1 MLRLYHSRWT
11 HMPVETEERQER
23 IELGVGLKDIAVEV
37 VERAMK
43 AGATA
48 ADAIARDGN
57 EFSTLVR
64 LGEVETLK
72 ESGARALGLRLFVG
86 KRVAATHTSDFS
98 REGIEQLVS
107 SAINLARATSEDPD
121 GGLPDAASLGSLT
134 QNLDL
139 YYDDVYSLSTA
150 DRIDYARRA
159 EAAAMSVDP
168 RITNSDGGS
177 FDAATGY
184 KVLANSLGF
193 VGEYRRS
200 YCSVSAVP
208 IAQSGGSAMQRDY
221 WYSASRTLQK
231 LESPEA
237 VGRKAAERTLR
248 RLGARKVATQKVP
261 VVFDPMVSRS
271 LIDHI
276 FDAVNGD
283 AIYRHASY
291 LAGKLGETVAGEN
304 ITIVDDGTM
313 TGGFG
318 TSPFDG
324 EGVPTRRTVVI
335 ERGVL
340 KSYLLNTYTARKL
353 KLQTTGNAAR
363 GLTGNPGI
371 GSGNFFLQPG
381 EKTPQEIIGEISS
394 GLYVTEFLGFG
405 VNLVTGDFS
414 RGASGL
420 WIENGELTFPVE
432 EITVAGNLKDM
443 FRNVSAIGNNLEF
456 RSSIAAPTLCIDGL
470 TIAGE

>member
-1 MLRLYHSRWT
+1 
-11 HMPVETEERQER
+11 MPVETQER
-23 IELGVGLKDIAVEV
+23 IELGAGLKDIALEV

-86 KRVAATHTSDFS
+86 KRAAATHTSDFS

-107 SAINLARATSEDPD
+107 SAIALARATSEDPD
-121 GGLPDAASLGSLT
+121 SGLPDAALLGSLRED
-134 QNLDL
+134 LDL
-139 YYDDVYSLSTA
+139 YYDDVYSLSTT
-150 DRIDYARRA
+150 DRIDYARRT
-159 EAAAMSVDP
+159 EAAAMAVDP
-168 RITNSDGGS
+168 RITNSEGGA

-208 IAQSGGSAMQRDY
+208 IAQEGGSAMQRDY
-221 WYSASRTLQK
+221 WYSASRTMQK

-248 RLGARKVATQKVP
+248 RLGARKVATQKAP
-261 VVFDPMVSRS
+261 VIFDPMVSRA
-271 LIDHI
+271 LIDHV
-276 FDAVNGD
+276 FDAINGD

-291 LAGKLGETVAGEN
+291 LAGKLGEQVAGEN

-318 TSPFDG
+318 SSPFDG

-371 GSGNFFLQPG
+371 GSGNLFLQPG
-381 EKTPQEIIGEISS
+381 DKTPQQIIGDVKS

-420 WIENGELTFPVE
+420 WIENGEFAFPVE
-432 EITVAGNLKDM
+432 EITVAGNLKEM
-443 FRNVSAIGNNLEF
+443 FRNVSVIGNDLEF
-456 RSSIAAPTLCIDGL
+456 RSSIAAPALRIDGM
-470 TIAGE
+470 TVAGE

>member
-1 MLRLYHSRWT
+1 
-11 HMPVETEERQER
+11 MPVEIQEH
-23 IELGVGLKDIAVEV
+23 IELGAGLKQIAVEV
-37 VERAMK
+37 VERARK

-72 ESGARALGLRLFVG
+72 ESGARALGLRVFVG
-86 KRVAATHTSDFS
+86 RHAAATHTSDFS
-98 REGIEQLVS
+98 PEGIERLVS
-107 SAINLARATSEDPD
+107 GAIELAQATSEDPD
-121 GGLPDAASLGSLT
+121 GGLPESTELGSLE
-134 QNLDL
+134 QDLDL
-139 YYDDVYSLSTA
+139 YYDDVYSLSTS

-168 RITNSDGGS
+168 RITNSDGAS

-208 IAQSGGSAMQRDY
+208 IAHAEGSAMQRDY
-221 WYSASRTLQK
+221 WYSTARTLQK
-231 LESPEA
+231 LESPES

-261 VVFDPMVSRS
+261 VIFDPMVSRG

-291 LAGKLGETVAGEN
+291 LAGMLGQQVAGEN
-304 ITIVDDGTM
+304 ITITDDGTM
-313 TGGFG
+313 LGGFG
-318 TSPFDG
+318 SSPFDG

-353 KLQTTGNAAR
+353 GLSTTGNAAR

-371 GSGNFFLQPG
+371 GSGNFYLEPG
-381 EKTPQEIIGEISS
+381 TKSAQEIVREVRS

-420 WIENGELTFPVE
+420 WIENGEFRFPVE

-443 FRNVSAIGNNLEF
+443 FRNVSEIGNDLEF
-456 RSSIAAPTLCIDGL
+456 RSSIAAPTIRIDGM
-470 TIAGE
+470 TVAGE

>member
-1 MLRLYHSRWT
+1 
-11 HMPVETEERQER
+11 MPVETQER
-23 IELGVGLKDIAVEV
+23 IELGAGLKDIAVEV

-86 KRVAATHTSDFS
+86 NRVAATHSSDFS

-107 SAINLARATSEDPD
+107 SAINLARATSEDPLA
-121 GGLPDAASLGSLT
+121 GLPEADNLGTLSED
-134 QNLDL
+134 LDL

-150 DRIDYARRA
+150 NRIDYARRA
-159 EAAAMSVDP
+159 EAAAMSVDS

-208 IAQSGGSAMQRDY
+208 IAQTDGSAMQRDY

-231 LESPEA
+231 LESPES

-283 AIYRHASY
+283 SVYRHASY
-291 LAGKLGETVAGEN
+291 LAGKLGEKVAGEN

-313 TGGFG
+313 RGGFG
-318 TSPFDG
+318 SSPFDG
-324 EGVPTRRTVVI
+324 EGVPTRRTVVVD
-335 ERGVL
+335 RGVL
-340 KSYLLNTYTARKL
+340 NSYLLNTYTARKL
-353 KLQTTGNAAR
+353 KLHTTGNAAR

-381 EKTPQEIIGEISS
+381 QSTPREIIADIKS

-443 FRNVSAIGNNLEF
+443 FRNVSVIGNDLEF
-456 RSSIAAPTLCIDGL
+456 RSSIAAPTLRVDGM

>member
-1 MLRLYHSRWT
+1 
-11 HMPVETEERQER
+11 MPVATQDQ
-23 IELGVGLKDIAVEV
+23 IELGAGLKEIAVEV

-72 ESGARALGLRLFVG
+72 ESGSRALGLRLFVG
-86 KRVAATHTSDFS
+86 KRAAATHTSDFS
-98 REGIEQLVS
+98 REGIERLVS
-107 SAINLARATSEDPD
+107 SAIDLARATSEDPD
-121 GGLPDAASLGSLT
+121 GGLPDAASLGSLK
-134 QNLDL
+134 QDLDL
-139 YYDDVYSLSTA
+139 YYEDVYSLSTE
-150 DRIDYARRA
+150 DRISYARRA

-168 RITNSDGGS
+168 RITNSEGGS

-208 IAQSGGSAMQRDY
+208 IAQAAGSAMQRDY
-221 WYSASRTLQK
+221 WYSTSRTLQK

-237 VGRKAAERTLR
+237 VGRKAAERTVR

-261 VVFDPMVSRS
+261 VVFDPMVSRG
-271 LIDHI
+271 LIDNI

-291 LAGKLGETVAGEN
+291 LAGKLGEQVAGEN
-304 ITIVDDGTM
+304 ITIIDDGTM
-313 TGGFG
+313 VGGFG
-318 TSPFDG
+318 SSPFDG

-340 KSYLLNTYTARKL
+340 NNYLLNTYTARKL
-353 KLQTTGNAAR
+353 KLRTTGNAAR

-371 GSGNFFLQPG
+371 GCGNFYLQAG
-381 EKTPQEIIGEISS
+381 EQSPQDILRDIRS

-420 WIENGELTFPVE
+420 WIDNGELTFPVE
-432 EITVAGNLKDM
+432 EITVAGNLKEM
-443 FRNVSAIGNNLEF
+443 FRNVSAIGNDLEF
-456 RSSIAAPTLCIDGL
+456 RSSIAAPTVRIDGM
-470 TIAGE
+470 TVAGE

>member
-1 MLRLYHSRWT
+1 
-11 HMPVETEERQER
+11 MPTEIQEK
-23 IELGVGLKDIAVEV
+23 IELGAGLKQIALDV
-37 VERAMK
+37 VERALK
-43 AGATA
+43 AGATS

-72 ESGARALGLRLFVG
+72 ESGARALGLRLFIG
-86 KRVAATHTSDFS
+86 MRAASTYTSDFS
-98 REGIEQLVS
+98 DEGIRRLVS
-107 SAINLARATSEDPD
+107 SAMELARATSEDPLA
-121 GGLPDAASLGSLT
+121 GLPEASQLGSL
-134 QNLDL
+134 QQDLDL
-139 YYDDVYSLSTA
+139 YYDDVYSLPTA

-159 EAAAMSVDP
+159 EAAAMATDA
-168 RITNSDGGS
+168 RITNSEGGS

-200 YCSVSAVP
+200 YCSVAAVP
-208 IAQSGGSAMQRDY
+208 IAQVADSAMQRDY
-221 WYSASRTLQK
+221 WYSTSRTLEK
-231 LESPEA
+231 LESAEA
-237 VGRKAAERTLR
+237 VGLKAAERTLR
-248 RLGARKVATQKVP
+248 RLGSRKVATQKVP
-261 VVFDPMVSRS
+261 VVFDPMVSRG

-283 AIYRHASY
+283 AVYRHASF
-291 LAGKLGETVAGEN
+291 LAGKLGEQVAGEN
-304 ITIVDDGTM
+304 ITIIDDGTM
-313 TGGFG
+313 SGGFG
-318 TSPFDG
+318 SSPFDG
-324 EGVPTRRTVVI
+324 EGIPTRRTVVV

-353 KLQTTGNAAR
+353 GLATTGNAAR

-381 EKTPQEIIGEISS
+381 EKPAQQIIRDIGC

-420 WIENGELTFPVE
+420 WIENGEFTYPVE
-432 EITVAGNLKDM
+432 EITVAGNLKEM
-443 FRNVSAIGNNLEF
+443 FRNVTEIGNDLEF
-456 RSSIAAPTLCIDGL
+456 RSSLACPTIRIDGM
-470 TIAGE
+470 TVAGE

>member
-1 MLRLYHSRWT
+1 
-11 HMPVETEERQER
+11 MPVATQDQ
-23 IELGVGLKDIAVEV
+23 IELGAGLKEIAVDV
-37 VERAMK
+37 VARAMK

-72 ESGARALGLRLFVG
+72 ESGSRALGLRLFVG
-86 KRVAATHTSDFS
+86 KRAAATHTSDFS
-98 REGIEQLVS
+98 REGVERLVS
-107 SAINLARATSEDPD
+107 SAIDLARATSEDPD
-121 GGLPDAASLGSLT
+121 GGLPDAANLGSLK
-134 QNLDL
+134 QDLDL
-139 YYDDVYSLSTA
+139 YYDDVYSLSTE
-150 DRIDYARRA
+150 DRISYARRA

-168 RITNSDGGS
+168 RITNSEGGS

-208 IAQSGGSAMQRDY
+208 IAQSGDTAMQRDY
-221 WYSASRTLQK
+221 WYSTSRTMQK
-231 LESPEA
+231 LESPES
-237 VGRKAAERTLR
+237 VGQKAAERTLR
-248 RLGARKVATQKVP
+248 RLGARKVATQRVP
-261 VVFDPMVSRS
+261 VIFDPMVSRG
-271 LIDHI
+271 LIDHV
-276 FDAVNGD
+276 FDAVTGD
-283 AIYRHASY
+283 AVYRHASY
-291 LAGKLGETVAGEN
+291 LAGKLGEQVAGDN

-313 TGGFG
+313 VGGFG
-318 TSPFDG
+318 SSPFDG
-324 EGVPTRRTVVI
+324 EGVPTRRTIVI

-371 GSGNFFLQPG
+371 GSGNFYLQPG
-381 EKTPQEIIGEISS
+381 EKTAQEIIRDVRV

-420 WIENGELTFPVE
+420 WIENGEFTFPVE

-443 FRNVSAIGNNLEF
+443 FRNVSLIGSDLEF
-456 RSSIAAPTLCIDGL
+456 RSSIAAPTLRIEGM
-470 TIAGE
+470 TVAGE

>member
-1 MLRLYHSRWT
+1 
-11 HMPVETEERQER
+11 MPVETQEC
-23 IELGVGLKDIAVEV
+23 IELGTGLKEIAVDV
-37 VERAMK
+37 VARAMK

-48 ADAIARDGN
+48 ADAVARDGN
-57 EFSTLVR
+57 EFSTVIR
-64 LGEVETLK
+64 MGEVETLK
-72 ESGARALGLRLFVG
+72 ESGARALGLRVFVG
-86 KRVAATHTSDFS
+86 KREAGTYTSDFS
-98 REGIEQLVS
+98 REGIETLVS
-107 SAINLARATSEDPD
+107 SAVTLASTTSEDPD
-121 GGLPDAASLGSLT
+121 GGLPDAANLGSLS

-139 YYDDVYSLSTA
+139 FYEDVYSLSTEG
-150 DRIDYARRA
+150 RIDYARRA

-200 YCSVSAVP
+200 FCSVSAVP
-208 IAQSGGSAMQRDY
+208 IAQTNGSAMQRDY
-221 WYSASRTLQK
+221 WYSTSRTLQK
-231 LESPEA
+231 LESPES

-248 RLGARKVATQKVP
+248 RLGARKVPTQKAP
-261 VVFDPMVSRS
+261 VVFDPLVARG

-283 AIYRHASY
+283 AIYRHSSY
-291 LAGKLGETVAGEN
+291 LAGKLGEPIAGEN
-304 ITIVDDGTM
+304 ITIIDDGTM
-313 TGGFG
+313 VGGFG
-318 TSPFDG
+318 SSPFDG
-324 EGVPTRRTVVI
+324 EGVPTRRTVVV

-340 KSYLLNTYTARKL
+340 KSYLLNTYTGRKL
-353 KLQTTGNAAR
+353 GLGTTGNAAR

-371 GSGNFFLQPG
+371 GSGNLFLQPG
-381 EKTPQEIIGEISS
+381 EANPQDIIRDIRS

-420 WIENGELTFPVE
+420 WIENGEFTFPVE

-443 FRNVSAIGNNLEF
+443 FRNVSAIGNDLEF
-456 RSSIAAPTLCIDGL
+456 RSSMATPTLRIDGM
-470 TIAGE
+470 TVAGE

>member
-1 MLRLYHSRWT
+1 
-11 HMPVETEERQER
+11 MPVETQER
-23 IELGVGLKDIAVEV
+23 IELGAGLKEIAGDV
-37 VERAMK
+37 VSRALK

-72 ESGARALGLRLFVG
+72 ESGARALGLRVFVG
-86 KRVAATHTSDFS
+86 KRAAATYTSDFS
-98 REGIEQLVS
+98 GEGISRLVL
-107 SAINLARATSEDPD
+107 SAIDLARATSEDPD
-121 GGLPDAASLGSLT
+121 AGLPDAALLGSLK
-134 QNLDL
+134 QDLDL
-139 YYDDVYSLSTA
+139 YYEDVYSLSTA

-159 EAAAMSVDP
+159 EAAAMSADP
-168 RITNSDGGS
+168 RITNSEGGS

-193 VGEYRRS
+193 IGEYRRS

-208 IAQSGGSAMQRDY
+208 IAQSNGSAMQRDY
-221 WYSASRTLQK
+221 WYSASRTLK
-231 LESPEA
+231 NLESPES
-237 VGRKAAERTLR
+237 VGRKAAQRTVR

-261 VVFDPMVSRS
+261 VVFDPLVARS

-276 FDAVNGD
+276 FDAINGD

-291 LAGKLGETVAGEN
+291 LAGKLGEQIAGEN
-304 ITIVDDGTM
+304 ITMVDDGTM
-313 TGGFG
+313 VGGFG
-318 TSPFDG
+318 SSPFDG

-335 ERGVL
+335 ERGIL
-340 KSYLLNTYTARKL
+340 KSYLLNSYTARKL
-353 KLQTTGNAAR
+353 GLQTTGNASR

-371 GSGNFFLQPG
+371 GSGNFYLQPG
-381 EKTPQEIIGEISS
+381 EKTPQTIISDIRT

-414 RGASGL
+414 RGASGS
-420 WIENGELTFPVE
+420 WIENGEFTYPVE
-432 EITVAGNLKDM
+432 EITVAGNLKEM
-443 FRNVSAIGNNLEF
+443 FRNVSAIGSDLEF
-456 RSSIAAPTLCIDGL
+456 RSSIAAPTIRIDGM
-470 TIAGE
+470 TVAGE

>member
-1 MLRLYHSRWT
+1 
-11 HMPVETEERQER
+11 MPVETQER
-23 IELGVGLKDIAVEV
+23 IELGTGLKEIAVDV
-37 VERAMK
+37 VSRAMK

-48 ADAIARDGN
+48 ADAVARDGN
-57 EFSTLVR
+57 EFSTVVR
-64 LGEVETLK
+64 MGEVETLK
-72 ESGARALGLRLFVG
+72 ESGARALGLRVFVG
-86 KRVAATHTSDFS
+86 KRAAGTYTSDFS
-98 REGIEQLVS
+98 REGIERLVS
-107 SAINLARATSEDPD
+107 SAVDLARATSEDPD
-121 GGLPDAASLGSLT
+121 AGLPEAANLGSLS
-134 QNLDL
+134 QSLDL
-139 YYDDVYSLSTA
+139 FYDDVYSLSTQ

-177 FDAATGY
+177 FDAATGF

-208 IAQSGGSAMQRDY
+208 IAQTDGSAMQRDY

-231 LESPEA
+231 LESPES

-248 RLGARKVATQKVP
+248 RLGARKVPTQRVP
-261 VVFDPMVSRS
+261 VVFDPQVARG

-291 LAGKLGETVAGEN
+291 LAGKLGEQIAGEN

-313 TGGFG
+313 VGGFG
-318 TSPFDG
+318 SSPFDG
-324 EGVPTRRTVVI
+324 EGVPTRSTVVV

-340 KSYLLNTYTARKL
+340 KSYLLNTYTGRKL
-353 KLQTTGNAAR
+353 GLQTTGNAAR

-371 GSGNFFLQPG
+371 GSGNFYLQPG
-381 EKTPQEIIGEISS
+381 DKEPRDIIRDIGR

-420 WIENGELTFPVE
+420 WIENGEFSFPVE

-443 FRNVSAIGNNLEF
+443 FQNVSAIGNDLEF
-456 RSSIAAPTLCIDGL
+456 RSSMAAPTLRVEGM
-470 TIAGE
+470 TVAGE

>member
-1 MLRLYHSRWT
+1 
-11 HMPVETEERQER
+11 MPVATQDQ
-23 IELGVGLKDIAVEV
+23 IELGAGLKDIAVDV

-72 ESGARALGLRLFVG
+72 ESGSRALGLRLFVG
-86 KRVAATHTSDFS
+86 KRAAATHTSDFS
-98 REGIEQLVS
+98 REGVERLVS
-107 SAINLARATSEDPD
+107 SAIDLARATSEDPD
-121 GGLPDAASLGSLT
+121 GGLPDAASLGSLK
-134 QNLDL
+134 QDLDL
-139 YYDDVYSLSTA
+139 YYEDVYSLSTE
-150 DRIDYARRA
+150 DRISYARRA

-168 RITNSDGGS
+168 RITNSEGGS

-208 IAQSGGSAMQRDY
+208 IAQSGDGAMQRDY
-221 WYSASRTLQK
+221 WYSTSRTMQK
-231 LESPEA
+231 LESPES

-248 RLGARKVATQKVP
+248 RLGARKVATQRVP
-261 VVFDPMVSRS
+261 VIFDPMVSRG
-271 LIDHI
+271 LIDHV
-276 FDAVNGD
+276 FDAVTGD
-283 AIYRHASY
+283 AVYRHASY
-291 LAGKLGETVAGEN
+291 LAGKLGEQVAGDN

-313 TGGFG
+313 VGGFG
-318 TSPFDG
+318 SSPFDG

-340 KSYLLNTYTARKL
+340 KSYLLNTFTARKL

-371 GSGNFFLQPG
+371 GSGNFYLKPG
-381 EKTPQEIIGEISS
+381 EKTAQEIIRDVRA

-420 WIENGELTFPVE
+420 WVENGEFTFPVE

-443 FRNVSAIGNNLEF
+443 FRNVSMIGSDLEF
-456 RSSIAAPTLCIDGL
+456 RSSIAAPTLRIEGM
-470 TIAGE
+470 TVAGE

>member
-1 MLRLYHSRWT
+1 
-11 HMPVETEERQER
+11 MPVQTQEQ
-23 IELGVGLKDIAVEV
+23 IELGSGLKEVAVEV
-37 VERAMK
+37 VERALK

-48 ADAIARDGN
+48 ADAIAREGN

-72 ESGARALGLRLFVG
+72 ESGARALGLRVFVG

-98 REGIEQLVS
+98 REGIEQLVGN
-107 SAINLARATSEDPD
+107 AVALARTTSEDPD
-121 GGLPDAASLGSLT
+121 GGLPEAASLGSLT
-134 QNLDL
+134 GDLDL
-139 YYDDVYSLSTA
+139 YYDDVYSLSTS

-159 EAAAMSVDP
+159 EKVAMSIDS
-168 RITNSDGGS
+168 RITNSEGGS

-184 KVLANSLGF
+184 KILANSLGF

-208 IAQSGGSAMQRDY
+208 IAQAEGSAMQRDY
-221 WYSASRTLQK
+221 WYSASRTLKQ
-231 LESPEA
+231 LESPES

-261 VVFDPMVSRS
+261 VVFDPMVARS

-283 AIYRHASY
+283 AIYRHSSY
-291 LAGKLGETVAGEN
+291 LTGKLGEQVAGEN
-304 ITIVDDGTM
+304 ITIIDDGTM
-313 TGGFG
+313 VGGFG
-318 TSPFDG
+318 SSPFDG
-324 EGVPTRRTVVI
+324 EGVPTRRTVVV

-363 GLTGNPGI
+363 GLTGSPGI
-371 GSGNFFLQPG
+371 GSGNLFLQPG
-381 EKTPQEIIGEISS
+381 GKSPQEIVGDVKS

-420 WIENGELTFPVE
+420 WIENGELTYPVE
-432 EITVAGNLKDM
+432 EITVAGNLKEM
-443 FRNVSAIGNNLEF
+443 FRNVSAIGNDLEF
-456 RSSIAAPTLCIDGL
+456 RSSIACPTLRIDGL

>member
-1 MLRLYHSRWT
+1 
-11 HMPVETEERQER
+11 MPLELQDQ
-23 IELGVGLKDIAVEV
+23 IELGTGLKQIAVEV
-37 VERAMK
+37 VERAIK

-72 ESGARALGLRLFVG
+72 ESGARALGLRVFVG
-86 KRVAATHTSDFS
+86 KRAAATHTSDFS
-98 REGIEQLVS
+98 RDGIERLVS
-107 SAINLARATSEDPD
+107 GAIALARATSEDPD
-121 GGLPDAASLGSLT
+121 SGLPERESLGSLK
-134 QNLDL
+134 QELDL

-159 EAAAMSVDP
+159 ERAAMQVDS
-168 RITNSDGGS
+168 RITNSEGGS

-200 YCSVSAVP
+200 YCSVSAIP
-208 IAQSGGSAMQRDY
+208 IAQTEGAAMQRDY
-221 WYSASRTLQK
+221 WYSASRTIQK
-231 LESPEA
+231 LETPES

-248 RLGARKVATQKVP
+248 RVGARKVATQRVP
-261 VVFDPMVSRS
+261 IIFDPMVSRG

-276 FDAVNGD
+276 FDAINGD
-283 AIYRHASY
+283 AIYRHASF
-291 LAGKLGETVAGEN
+291 LAGKIGEQIAGEN
-304 ITIVDDGTM
+304 ITIIDDGTM
-313 TGGFG
+313 IGGFG
-318 TSPFDG
+318 SSPFDG
-324 EGVPTRRTVVI
+324 EGVPTRRTVVV

-353 KLQTTGNAAR
+353 KLATTGNAAR

-371 GSGNFFLQPG
+371 GSGNFYLQPG
-381 EKTPQEIIGEISS
+381 EKSPQEIIRNVRS

-420 WIENGELTFPVE
+420 WIENGEFTFPVE
-432 EITVAGNLKDM
+432 EITVAGNLKQM
-443 FRNVSAIGNNLEF
+443 FRDISEIGNDLEF
-456 RSSIAAPTLCIDGL
+456 RSSLAAPTLRIDGM
-470 TIAGE
+470 TVAGE

>member
-1 MLRLYHSRWT
+1 
-11 HMPVETEERQER
+11 MPVETQER
-23 IELGVGLKDIAVEV
+23 IELGAGLKEIAADV
-37 VERAMK
+37 VAGAMK

-57 EFSTLVR
+57 EFSTLAR

-72 ESGARALGLRLFVG
+72 ESGARALGLRVFVG
-86 KRVAATHTSDFS
+86 KRAAATHTSDFS
-98 REGIEQLVS
+98 RDGIERLVS
-107 SAINLARATSEDPD
+107 SAISLARATSEDPIA
-121 GGLPDAASLGSLT
+121 GLPDASSLGALK
-134 QNLDL
+134 QDLDL

-159 EAAAMSVDP
+159 EAAAMAADP

-208 IAQSGGSAMQRDY
+208 IAQAEGSAMQRDY

-231 LESPEA
+231 LESPES

-248 RLGARKVATQKVP
+248 RVGAHKVPTQKVP
-261 VVFDPMVSRS
+261 VVFDPMVSRG

-291 LAGKLGETVAGEN
+291 LTGKLGEQIAGEN

-313 TGGFG
+313 VGGFG
-318 TSPFDG
+318 SSPFDG
-324 EGVPTRRTVVI
+324 EGVPTRRTVVV
-335 ERGVL
+335 ERGIL

-371 GSGNFFLQPG
+371 GSGNFYLQPG
-381 EKTPQEIIGEISS
+381 DKDPKDILRDIPS

-432 EITVAGNLKDM
+432 EITVAGNLKEM
-443 FRNVSAIGNNLEF
+443 FRNVSAIGNDLEF
-456 RSSIAAPTLCIDGL
+456 RSSIAAPTLRIDGM
-470 TIAGE
+470 TVAGE

>member
-1 MLRLYHSRWT
+1 
-11 HMPVETEERQER
+11 MPVETQER
-23 IELGVGLKDIAVEV
+23 IELGTGLKEIATDV
-37 VERAMK
+37 VSRAMK

-57 EFSTLVR
+57 EFSTVVR
-64 LGEVETLK
+64 MGEVETLK
-72 ESGARALGLRLFVG
+72 ESGARALGLRVFVG
-86 KRVAATHTSDFS
+86 KRAAGTYTSDFS
-98 REGIEQLVS
+98 REGIEKLVS
-107 SAINLARATSEDPD
+107 GAVDLAHATSEDPD
-121 GGLPDAASLGSLT
+121 AGLPNAAHLGSLQ

-139 YYDDVYSLSTA
+139 FYEDVYSLSTA
-150 DRIDYARRA
+150 NRIDYARRA

-208 IAQSGGSAMQRDY
+208 IAQTDGSAMQRDY

-248 RLGARKVATQKVP
+248 RLGARKVPTQKVP
-261 VVFDPMVSRS
+261 VVFDPLVARG

-291 LAGKLGETVAGEN
+291 LAGKLGEQIAGEN
-304 ITIVDDGTM
+304 ITIIDDGTM
-313 TGGFG
+313 VGGFG
-318 TSPFDG
+318 SSPFDG
-324 EGVPTRRTVVI
+324 EGVPTRRTVVV

-353 KLQTTGNAAR
+353 GLQTTGNAAR

-371 GSGNFFLQPG
+371 GSGNFYLQPG
-381 EKTPQEIIGEISS
+381 DSTPRDIIRDIRS

-420 WIENGELTFPVE
+420 WIENGEFSFPVE
-432 EITVAGNLKDM
+432 EITVAGNLRDM
-443 FRNVSAIGNNLEF
+443 FRNISAIGDDLEF
-456 RSSIAAPTLCIDGL
+456 RSSMAAPTLRIDGM
-470 TIAGE
+470 TVAGE

>member
-1 MLRLYHSRWT
+1 
-11 HMPVETEERQER
+11 MPVEIQDQ
-23 IELGVGLKDIAVEV
+23 IELGAGLKEIAVEV

-98 REGIEQLVS
+98 KEGIQQLVS
-107 SAINLARATSEDPD
+107 SAIALARATSEDPD
-121 GGLPDAASLGSLT
+121 GGLPEESTLGALS

-139 YYDDVYSLSTA
+139 YYEDVYSLSTA
-150 DRIDYARRA
+150 DRIDYARRT
-159 EAAAMSVDP
+159 EAAAMSADS
-168 RITNSDGGS
+168 RITNSEGGS

-208 IAQSGGSAMQRDY
+208 IAQANGGAMQRDY

-231 LESPEA
+231 LESPES

-248 RLGARKVATQKVP
+248 RLGARKVSTQKAP

-276 FDAVNGD
+276 FDAINGD
-283 AIYRHASY
+283 SIYRHASY
-291 LAGKLGETVAGEN
+291 LAGKLGEQVAGEN
-304 ITIVDDGTM
+304 ITIIDDGTM
-313 TGGFG
+313 VGGFG
-318 TSPFDG
+318 SSPFDG
-324 EGVPTRRTVVI
+324 EGVPTRRTIVI

-353 KLQTTGNAAR
+353 K
-363 GLTGNPGI
+363 
-371 GSGNFFLQPG
+371 
-381 EKTPQEIIGEISS
+381 
-394 GLYVTEFLGFG
+394 
-405 VNLVTGDFS
+405 
-414 RGASGL
+414 
-420 WIENGELTFPVE
+420 
-432 EITVAGNLKDM
+432 
-443 FRNVSAIGNNLEF
+443 
-456 RSSIAAPTLCIDGL
+456 
-470 TIAGE
+470 

>member
-1 MLRLYHSRWT
+1 
-11 HMPVETEERQER
+11 MPVETQERQER
-23 IELGVGLKDIAVEV
+23 IELGTGLKDIAAEV

-121 GGLPDAASLGSLT
+121 GGLPEAASLGSLT
-134 QNLDL
+134 QDLDL

-159 EAAAMSVDP
+159 EAAAMSLDP

-208 IAQSGGSAMQRDY
+208 IAQSEGSAMQRDY

-283 AIYRHASY
+283 AVYRHASY
-291 LAGKLGETVAGEN
+291 LAGKLGEAVAGEN

-318 TSPFDG
+318 SSPFDG
-324 EGVPTRRTVVI
+324 EGVPTRRTIVI

-381 EKTPQEIIGEISS
+381 QKTPEQIIGEISS

-456 RSSIAAPTLCIDGL
+456 RSSIAAPTLRIDGL

>member
-1 MLRLYHSRWT
+1 
-11 HMPVETEERQER
+11 MPVETQER
-23 IELGVGLKDIAVEV
+23 IELGAGLKDIAVEV

-86 KRVAATHTSDFS
+86 NRVAATHTSDFS

-107 SAINLARATSEDPD
+107 SAINLARATSEDPLA
-121 GGLPDAASLGSLT
+121 GLPEADNLGTLSED
-134 QNLDL
+134 LDL

-150 DRIDYARRA
+150 NRIDYARRA
-159 EAAAMSVDP
+159 EAAAMSVDS

-208 IAQSGGSAMQRDY
+208 IAQTDGSAMQRDY

-231 LESPEA
+231 LESPES

-283 AIYRHASY
+283 SVYRHASY
-291 LAGKLGETVAGEN
+291 LAGKLGEKVAGEN

-313 TGGFG
+313 RGGFG
-318 TSPFDG
+318 SSPFDG
-324 EGVPTRRTVVI
+324 EGVPTRRTVVVD
-335 ERGVL
+335 RGVL
-340 KSYLLNTYTARKL
+340 NSYLLNTYTARKL
-353 KLQTTGNAAR
+353 KLHTTGNAAR

-381 EKTPQEIIGEISS
+381 QSTPREIIADIKS

-443 FRNVSAIGNNLEF
+443 FRNVSVIGNDLEF
-456 RSSIAAPTLCIDGL
+456 RSSIAAPTLRVDGM

>member
-1 MLRLYHSRWT
+1 
-11 HMPVETEERQER
+11 MPVELQDQ
-23 IELGVGLKDIAVEV
+23 IELGTGLKQIAVEV
-37 VERAMK
+37 VERAVK

-72 ESGARALGLRLFVG
+72 ESGARALGLRVFIG
-86 KRVAATHTSDFS
+86 KRAAATHTSDFS
-98 REGIEQLVS
+98 RDGIERLVS
-107 SAINLARATSEDPD
+107 GAIALARATSDDPD
-121 GGLPDAASLGSLT
+121 SGLPEVESLGSLK
-134 QNLDL
+134 QDLDL

-159 EAAAMSVDP
+159 ENAAMQLDP
-168 RITNSDGGS
+168 RITNSEGGS

-208 IAQSGGSAMQRDY
+208 IAQTEGTAMQRDY
-221 WYSASRTLQK
+221 WYSASRTMRK
-231 LESPEA
+231 LESPES

-248 RLGARKVATQKVP
+248 RVGARKVATQRVP
-261 VVFDPMVSRS
+261 IIFDPMVSRG

-276 FDAVNGD
+276 FDAINGD
-283 AIYRHASY
+283 AIYRHASF
-291 LAGKLGETVAGEN
+291 LAGKLGEQIAGEN
-304 ITIVDDGTM
+304 ITIIDDGTM
-313 TGGFG
+313 VGGFG
-318 TSPFDG
+318 SSPFDG
-324 EGVPTRRTVVI
+324 EGVPTRRTVVV

-353 KLQTTGNAAR
+353 KLATTGNAAR

-371 GSGNFFLQPG
+371 GSGNFYLQPG
-381 EKTPQEIIGEISS
+381 EKSPQEIVHNVRS

-420 WIENGELTFPVE
+420 WIENGEFTFPVE
-432 EITVAGNLKDM
+432 EITVAGNLKEM
-443 FRNVSAIGNNLEF
+443 FRNISEIGNDLEF
-456 RSSIAAPTLCIDGL
+456 RSSLAAPTLRIDGM
-470 TIAGE
+470 TVAGE

>member
-1 MLRLYHSRWT
+1 
-11 HMPVETEERQER
+11 
-23 IELGVGLKDIAVEV
+23 
-37 VERAMK
+37 
-43 AGATA
+43 
-48 ADAIARDGN
+48 
-57 EFSTLVR
+57 
-64 LGEVETLK
+64 
-72 ESGARALGLRLFVG
+72 LFVG
-86 KRVAATHTSDFS
+86 KRAAATHTSDFS
-98 REGIEQLVS
+98 PEGVEQLVS
-107 SAINLARATSEDPD
+107 SAIALARATSEDPD
-121 GGLPDAASLGSLT
+121 GGLPEAGLLGSLSED
-134 QNLDL
+134 LDL
-139 YYDDVYSLSTA
+139 YYDDVYSLSTS

-159 EAAAMSVDP
+159 EAAAMAIDP
-168 RITNSDGGS
+168 RITNSEGGS

-208 IAQSGGSAMQRDY
+208 IAQAEGSAMQRDY
-221 WYSASRTLQK
+221 WYSASRTMQK
-231 LESPEA
+231 LESPES

-248 RLGARKVATQKVP
+248 RLGARKVATQKAP
-261 VVFDPMVSRS
+261 VIFDPMVSRA

-276 FDAVNGD
+276 FDAINGD

-291 LAGKLGETVAGEN
+291 LAGKLGEQVAGEN
-304 ITIVDDGTM
+304 ITIIDDGTM

-318 TSPFDG
+318 SSPFDG

-381 EKTPQEIIGEISS
+381 NKTPQEIIADVKS

-420 WIENGELTFPVE
+420 WIENGEFVFPVE
-432 EITVAGNLKDM
+432 EITVAGNLNEM
-443 FRNVSAIGNNLEF
+443 FRNVSVIGNDLEF
-456 RSSIAAPTLCIDGL
+456 RSSIAAPTLRIDGM
-470 TIAGE
+470 TVAGE